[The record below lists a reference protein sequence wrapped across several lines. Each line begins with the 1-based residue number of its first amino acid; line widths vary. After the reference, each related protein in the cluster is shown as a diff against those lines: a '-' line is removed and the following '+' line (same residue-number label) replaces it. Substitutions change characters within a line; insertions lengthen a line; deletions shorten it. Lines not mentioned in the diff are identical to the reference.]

1 MQFSV
6 DKVAQQPARKPVVVF
21 AVPGHSYTPGF
32 VSSWTNFTTVNSMN
46 QKIHLTY
53 ANTYSPNLYHCRN
66 LLLGGDNLAGP
77 YQTPWGGKLYYDY
90 IFFLD
95 TDQVFDVDQV
105 YRLIDRMEVNP
116 ELQILTGMY
125 VMATGGKTPCVLSWD
140 TDYFSQNGKFDFKSP
155 KQMMELGKASPNGL
169 VKAFYTGMGF
179 SIFRRGVFEQLE
191 YPWFTPLTHK
201 VGEKVDLMGEDVAL
215 FYKLNEKGIDLY
227 VDPEVY
233 VGHEKYVVLKP
244 MGDE

>member
-1 MQFSV
+1 
-6 DKVAQQPARKPVVVF
+6 
-21 AVPGHSYTPGF
+21 
-32 VSSWTNFTTVNSMN
+32 
-46 QKIHLTY
+46 
-53 ANTYSPNLYHCRN
+53 
-66 LLLGGDNLAGP
+66 
-77 YQTPWGGKLYYDY
+77 
-90 IFFLD
+90 
-95 TDQVFDVDQV
+95 
-105 YRLIDRMEVNP
+105 
-116 ELQILTGMY
+116 
-125 VMATGGKTPCVLSWD
+125 
-140 TDYFSQNGKFDFKSP
+140 
-155 KQMMELGKASPNGL
+155 MELGKASPNGL